1 MRLGKKIV
9 MVMKKTYNKPA
20 INILQIIAPQMLMVS
35 VEHRGWAKDGT
46 FNDEE
51 KTHKE
56 NMGDLD
62 HDVEFNIW
70 KQGDEG
76 WADLD

>member
-1 MRLGKKIV
+1 
-9 MVMKKTYNKPA
+9 
-20 INILQIIAPQMLMVS
+20 MLMVS

>member
-35 VEHRGWAKDGT
+35 
-46 FNDEE
+46 
-51 KTHKE
+51 
-56 NMGDLD
+56 LD

>member
-35 VEHRGWAKDGT
+35 VEHRGWKKLIK
-46 FNDEE
+46 
-51 KTHKE
+51 KTW
-56 NMGDLD
+56 
-62 HDVEFNIW
+62 VT
-70 KQGDEG
+70 
-76 WADLD
+76 